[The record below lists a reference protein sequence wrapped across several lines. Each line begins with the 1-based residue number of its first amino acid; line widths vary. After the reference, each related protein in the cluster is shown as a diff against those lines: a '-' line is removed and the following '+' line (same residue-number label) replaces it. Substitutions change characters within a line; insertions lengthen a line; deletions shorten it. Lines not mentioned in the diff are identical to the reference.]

1 MKINPTIGGSL
12 ISGAASL
19 LGGLFGSSSAN
30 KAAKAQLQAVRET
43 NSLNKELAYQQNEW
57 NLQQWNRQNAY
68 NDPSAQMSRFRAAG
82 INPYFAL
89 GNITSGNAEGTL
101 SSADLA
107 NQQPVT
113 SPLQGQSG
121 QIFGNA
127 LSQAAQFGTTA
138 FYDNQIKA
146 EQAKNLQLKNAFD
159 AQSLVERVNSLRYDN
174 RAKMM
179 ANEVYN
185 GSMQSLMNITK
196 NQERQSY
203 IKTATDALQQVG
215 TSYDVAMKQFQQNY
229 LQPQQYDIGKMNIN
243 QMVASIAK
251 MKSEENWNRKQTA
264 LAASYAA
271 AALLSSR
278 ASWLNASVND
288 YGTRN
293 HAWNETQSTY
303 RQNYTF
309 NRTKDALVKQTLLGV
324 DMLTNQKRM
333 SDWNVK
339 KDLSAPYRGLHAFG
353 EFGRNTIGA
362 WSPFTVFK

>member
-1 MKINPTIGGSL
+1 MALNPLVGSSL
-12 ISGAASL
+12 VSGAANL
-19 LGGLFGSSSAN
+19 LGGIFGASSAN
-30 KAAKAQLQAVRET
+30 KAAKSQLQAVRET
-43 NSLNKELAYQQNEW
+43 NALNKELAYQQNEW

-68 NDPSAQMSRFRAAG
+68 NDPSAQMSRLTAAG
-82 INPYFAL
+82 INPFFAL

-113 SPLQGQSG
+113 STLQGQSG

-127 LSQAAQFGTTA
+127 LSQAAMFGTTA
-138 FYDNQIKA
+138 FYENQIKA

-159 AQSLVERVNSLRYDN
+159 AESLVERVNSLRYDN
-174 RAKMM
+174 RAKQM

-203 IKTATDALQQVG
+203 IKTAVDALQQVG
-215 TSYDVAMKQFQQNY
+215 TSYDVAMKSFQQKY
-229 LQPQQYDIGKMNIN
+229 LQPQHYNIGAMTIN

-251 MKSEENWNRKQTA
+251 MKSEENWNKKQTA

-271 AALLSSR
+271 AAVMSAN
-278 ASWLNASVND
+278 ASWLNAKTNQ
-288 YGTRN
+288 YGTYN

-324 DMLTNQKRM
+324 DMLSNEHYFSKF
-333 SDWNVK
+333 K
-339 KDLSAPYRGLHAFG
+339 KDWWSAGHANKFLYGYGLMMDH
-353 EFGRNTIGA
+353 I
-362 WSPFTVFK
+362 SPIKFSNSVK